1 MLSVMSVSAVMTVHL
16 LGIAFAG
23 LDALP
28 VLAGNGRGFDGP
40 RRSHGDAN
48 FARPGRAQYNASD
61 NDRFG
66 RRESDNDR
74 FGRQG
79 SYQEGGPSPRHP
91 LDRHDTG

>member
-1 MLSVMSVSAVMTVHL
+1 MLGAMSVSIVITAHL
-16 LGIAFAG
+16 LGKAFAG
-23 LDALP
+23 LDASP
-28 VLAGNGRGFDGP
+28 VPAGNGRGFDGP
-40 RRSHGDAN
+40 RRSQRDAD
-48 FARPGRAQYNASD
+48 FVRPGRAQYNASD

-66 RRESDNDR
+66 RRGSDNDR